1 MPRPF
6 MYDKALILD
15 ILDEIDEAIRRIERR
30 FSEINCPDDFI
41 ESDGGLDRLDAIGM
55 MLISIGENIKRIDK
69 ITKGSLLGRYPEI
82 HWPGV
87 KGVRDILA
95 HDYFNIDA
103 EEIYNICTN
112 DLEPLTCTEKNAR
125 GSLLIVYSHL
135 FQLIPVR
142 KEQTGTL

>member
-1 MPRPF
+1 MPRPS
-6 MYDKALILD
+6 MYDKALILE

-30 FSEINCPDDFI
+30 FSEINSPDDFI
-41 ESDGGLDRLDAIGM
+41 ENDSGLDRLDAIAM

-69 ITKGSLLGRYPEI
+69 ITKGLLLPHYPEI

-103 EEIYNICTN
+103 EEIYSICAN
-112 DLEPLTCTEKNAR
+112 DLEPLKLA
-125 GSLLIVYSHL
+125 L
-135 FQLIPVR
+135 R
-142 KEQTGTL
+142 KMRVETP